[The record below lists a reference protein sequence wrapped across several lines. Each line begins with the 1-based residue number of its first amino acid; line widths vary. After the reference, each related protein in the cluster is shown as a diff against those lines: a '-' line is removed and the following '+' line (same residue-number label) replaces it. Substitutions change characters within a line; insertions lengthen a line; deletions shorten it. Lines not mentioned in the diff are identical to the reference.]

1 MKYVL
6 FLCLSLLTCLAHCKP
21 LSYAQKV
28 DIDSTVLAEK
38 RSVQV
43 SLPESYSNGSSS
55 YPVIYVLHG
64 QWDTLP
70 AVATL
75 SLLENL
81 LPEFIVVGIEGRG
94 PELKPAGSE
103 ERSPFYHFV
112 LSELIPYVNK
122 NYRIAPYSI
131 LSGHSNAGRFVFDMW
146 LHDGKAFS
154 EFYAFSPSLDDGYLS
169 KLIMAENFDANGRSP
184 LTLTMAD
191 EGEHMLSPFQE
202 ISKKLAALPK
212 GNLNSK
218 HFPEE
223 SHSTTRHASL
233 RFALSKSFS
242 AWNPSREVKKGGLES
257 LQAHYNGLL
266 EKYGFTEDIPM
277 ETLQRLAASY
287 AISEEADK
295 QAKLQPVLNYFVK
308 QQGHSLEP
316 MVEIAQFLLANNYQQ
331 GGERMRALLCQMDN
345 KIEFC
350 GAK

>member
-1 MKYVL
+1 MKNILVL
-6 FLCLSLLTCLAHCKP
+6 ILSLVANSLMADSLN
-21 LSYAQKV
+21 YAQRAV
-28 DIDSTVLAEK
+28 VLSEALGEE
-38 RSVQV
+38 RSLQI
-43 SLPESYSNGSSS
+43 SLPESYSKGTRS
-55 YPVIYVLHG
+55 YPVIYLLHG

-70 AVATL
+70 AAATL
-75 SLLENL
+75 SMLENS

-94 PELKPAGSE
+94 PELKPAGKQ
-103 ERSPFYHFV
+103 ERSAFYQFV
-112 LSELIPYVNK
+112 LSELLPYVK
-122 NYRIAPYSI
+122 ENYRSAPYSI
-131 LSGHSNAGRFVFDMW
+131 LSGHSNAGRFTVDMW
-146 LHDGKAFS
+146 LHDGKAFN
-154 EFYAFSPSLDDGYLS
+154 EFYAFSPSLDDAYLS
-169 KLIMAENFDANGRSP
+169 KLIMAEDFDANGRSP

-212 GNLNSK
+212 GAFNSK

-233 RFALSKSFS
+233 RFALSKSFA
-242 AWNPSREVKKGGLES
+242 AWNPSREVKKAGLAS

-287 AISEEADK
+287 AISEDADK

-331 GGERMRALLCQMDN
+331 GGERMRALLCEMDS

>member
-1 MKYVL
+1 MKYLL
-6 FLCLSLLTCLAHCKP
+6 FLCLSLLTCLGHSEP
-21 LSYAQKV
+21 LSYAQRV
-28 DIDSTVLAEK
+28 DIHSTVLAEK
-38 RSVQV
+38 RSIQV
-43 SLPESYSNGSSS
+43 SLPESYSSGKRS

-75 SLLENL
+75 SMLENL
-81 LPEFIVVGIEGRG
+81 MPDFIVVGIEGRG
-94 PELKPAGSE
+94 PELKPAESE
-103 ERSPFYHFV
+103 ERSPFYQFV
-112 LSELIPYVNK
+112 LNELLPYVK
-122 NYRIAPYSI
+122 DNYRTAPFSI
-131 LSGHSNAGRFVFDMW
+131 LSGHSNAGRFTVDMW
-146 LHDGKAFS
+146 LHDGKAFNG
-154 EFYAFSPSLDDGYLS
+154 FYAFSPSLDDGYLNQ
-169 KLIMAENFDANGRSP
+169 LIMAEGFDASGRSP

-212 GNLNSK
+212 GTFNSK

-242 AWNPSREVKKGGLES
+242 AWNPSTEVKRGGLES

-295 QAKLQPVLNYFVK
+295 QAKLKLLLEFVAREHDA
-308 QQGHSLEP
+308 QLAP
-316 MVEIAQFLLANNYQQ
+316 MIEITQFLLSNGYEE
-331 GGERMRALLCQMDN
+331 GGLRMKTEICKNRKQISYCH
-345 KIEFC
+345 
-350 GAK
+350 